1 MTSYLLRRLGQFVPV
16 LLLATVVVWAM
27 IYALPG
33 NPAQVVGGTDAT
45 PEQLAEIS
53 SRMGLDQPI
62 WQQFLTWLGNAVRGD
77 LGTSFVS
84 GHTVTSLILDR
95 LPATVQLSVLAM
107 IGIIVLAVP
116 LGMVSA
122 LAQGTRLGR
131 AVNVVLAAG
140 LSIPTFWFGI
150 LFILVF
156 SIYLGVLPAA
166 SDYAPLWSDP
176 GAALRGGVLP
186 ALALALPAATV
197 TARFI
202 ASSMTEVMERDFIRT
217 ARAKGAG
224 EWRTVVRHGLR
235 NALLPAVTMAGLQ
248 LGHLLGGAIV
258 VEVVF
263 TYPGLGR
270 LLFAALSAR
279 DYALIQGVILF
290 AVAIF
295 LVLNVVIDLLY
306 AYLDPRIRIG

>member
-1 MTSYLLRRLGQFVPV
+1 MTTYLLRRLGQFVPV
-16 LLLATVVVWAM
+16 LLLATVVVWGM

-33 NPAQVVGGTDAT
+33 DPAQVVGGTDAT
-45 PEQLAEIS
+45 PRQLAEIS
-53 SRMGLDQPI
+53 ARMGLDQPV
-62 WQQFLTWLGNAVRGD
+62 WQQYLTWLGNAVRGD
-77 LGTSFVS
+77 LGESLIS
-84 GHTVTSLILDR
+84 GHPVSSRIMER

-107 IGIIVLAVP
+107 AVIVLLAVP
-116 LGMVSA
+116 LGVAAA
-122 LAQGTRLGR
+122 LAQGSWLGR
-131 AVNVVLAAG
+131 AVNVVMALG
-140 LSIPTFWFGI
+140 LSVPTFWFGI

-166 SDYAPLWSDP
+166 SDYVPLWEEP
-176 GAALRGGVLP
+176 GAALSGALLP

-197 TARFI
+197 TARFV
-202 ASSMTEVMERDFIRT
+202 AASMTEVMEKDFIRT

-224 EWRTVVRHGLR
+224 EWRTVVRHALR

-270 LLFAALSAR
+270 LLYTALSSR

-290 AVAIF
+290 AVVIF
-295 LVLNVVIDLLY
+295 LLLNVVIDLLY
-306 AYLDPRIRIG
+306 AYLDPRIRIS

>member
-1 MTSYLLRRLGQFVPV
+1 MTAYLLRRLGQFIPV
-16 LLLATVVVWAM
+16 LLLATVVVWGM

-33 NPAQVVGGTDAT
+33 DPAQVVGGTDAT

-53 SRMGLDQPI
+53 ARMGLDQPV

-77 LGTSFVS
+77 LGNSLIS
-84 GHTVTSLILDR
+84 GHTVSSRIMER
-95 LPATVQLSVLAM
+95 LPATVQLAVLAM
-107 IGIIVLAVP
+107 VVIVLVAVP
-116 LGMVSA
+116 LGVAAA
-122 LAQGTRLGR
+122 LSQGTWLGR
-131 AVNVVLAAG
+131 AVNVVLAVG
-140 LSIPTFWFGI
+140 LSVPTFWFGI

-166 SDYAPLWSDP
+166 SDYVPLWEDP
-176 GAALRGGVLP
+176 AAALRGALLP

-197 TARFI
+197 TARFV
-202 ASSMTEVMERDFIRT
+202 AASMTEVMEKDFIRT

-224 EWRTVVRHGLR
+224 EWRTVVRHALR

-270 LLFAALSAR
+270 LLYTALSSR

-290 AVAIF
+290 AVVIF
-295 LVLNVVIDLLY
+295 LLLNVVVDLLY
-306 AYLDPRIRIG
+306 AYLDPRIRIS

>member
-1 MTSYLLRRLGQFVPV
+1 MTAYLLRRLGQFIPV
-16 LLLATVVVWAM
+16 LLLATVVVWGM

-33 NPAQVVGGTDAT
+33 DPAQVVGGTDAT

-53 SRMGLDQPI
+53 ARMGLDQPV
-62 WQQFLTWLGNAVRGD
+62 WQQFLTWLGNALRGD
-77 LGTSFVS
+77 LGNSLIS
-84 GHTVTSLILDR
+84 GHTVSSRIMER
-95 LPATVQLSVLAM
+95 LPATVQLALLAM
-107 IGIIVLAVP
+107 VVIVLVAVP
-116 LGMVSA
+116 LGVAAA
-122 LAQGTRLGR
+122 LSQGTWLGR
-131 AVNVVLAAG
+131 AVNVVLAVG
-140 LSIPTFWFGI
+140 LSVPTFWFGI

-166 SDYAPLWSDP
+166 SDYVPLWEDP
-176 GAALRGGVLP
+176 VAALRGALLP

-197 TARFI
+197 TARFV
-202 ASSMTEVMERDFIRT
+202 AASMTEVMEKDFIRT

-224 EWRTVVRHGLR
+224 EWRTVVRHALR

-270 LLFAALSAR
+270 LLYTALSSR

-290 AVAIF
+290 AVVIF
-295 LVLNVVIDLLY
+295 LLLNVIVDLLY
-306 AYLDPRIRIG
+306 AYLDPRIRIS

>member
-1 MTSYLLRRLGQFVPV
+1 MTRYLLRRLGQFVPV

-33 NPAQVVGGTDAT
+33 DPAQVVGGTDAT
-45 PEQLAEIS
+45 SEQIAEIS
-53 SRMGLDQPI
+53 ARMGLDQPI
-62 WQQFLTWLGNAVRGD
+62 WRQFLTWLGNALQGD
-77 LGTSFVS
+77 LGTSFIS
-84 GHTVTSLILDR
+84 GHTVTSLILER

-107 IGIIVLAVP
+107 VGIVVLAVP
-116 LGMVSA
+116 LGVAGA
-122 LAQGTRLGR
+122 LAQGRWLGR
-131 AVNVVLAAG
+131 VVNVVMAAG
-140 LSIPTFWFGI
+140 LSVPTFWFGI
-150 LFILVF
+150 LFILLF

-166 SDYAPLWSDP
+166 SDYVPIWRDP
-176 GAALRGGVLP
+176 GAALRGALLP

-202 ASSMTEVMERDFIRT
+202 AASMTEVMERDFIRT
-217 ARAKGAG
+217 ARAKGAS
-224 EWRTVVRHGLR
+224 ERRTVVRHALR

-270 LLFAALSAR
+270 LLYSALNSR

-290 AVAIF
+290 AVVIF